1 MEERK
6 SATRV
11 GRKDAVDSRFSL
23 VIQDKALVRPLLDS
37 IQKQKK
43 KLAFDQ
49 PKDGIQATRTLI
61 YWIWMFA
68 KKGMYV

>member
-37 IQKQKK
+37 SQNQRRKIGVCPTK
-43 KLAFDQ
+43 
-49 PKDGIQATRTLI
+49 R
-61 YWIWMFA
+61 
-68 KKGMYV
+68 